1 MKLPSGIGRRRAA
14 AKADKAPNYEKRRKE
29 ISEAAAR
36 VFNRKGFS
44 GTSISAVAQELSI
57 DRASLYYYISSKE
70 ELFDE
75 LVREVS
81 ESNLQAAQNIKN
93 SAMTPA
99 EKLKSLV
106 VELME
111 AYAKNYPILYIY
123 IRENLEDVADSRSKW
138 ARSMKQINHD
148 YDEAVIS
155 IIQQGYDD
163 GSFVNLGSA
172 KVVAYGILGMVN
184 WTNRWFKP
192 DHADIDAKSIGE
204 MYANIVTNGL
214 TSGTLSLVK

>member
-1 MKLPSGIGRRRAA
+1 MASGIGRRRAA
-14 AKADKAPNYEKRRKE
+14 AKVDKAPNYDKRRKE

-81 ESNLQAAQNIKN
+81 ESNLKAAQNIRN
-93 SAMTPA
+93 SDQSPA
-99 EKLKSLV
+99 EKLKSLIV
-106 VELME
+106 QLMG

-123 IRENLEDVADSRSKW
+123 IRENLADVADSRSKW

-172 KVVAYGILGMVN
+172 KLVSYGVLGMVN

-192 DHADIDAKSIGE
+192 DHSDIDAQAIGE
-204 MYANIVTNGL
+204 MYANIITNGL
-214 TSGTLSLVK
+214 ASGALDLAK

>member
-1 MKLPSGIGRRRAA
+1 MG
-14 AKADKAPNYEKRRKE
+14 
-29 ISEAAAR
+29 
-36 VFNRKGFS
+36 
-44 GTSISAVAQELSI
+44 
-57 DRASLYYYISSKE
+57 
-70 ELFDE
+70 
-75 LVREVS
+75 
-81 ESNLQAAQNIKN
+81 
-93 SAMTPA
+93 
-99 EKLKSLV
+99 
-106 VELME
+106 

-172 KVVAYGILGMVN
+172 KVVSYGVLGMVN

-192 DHADIDAKSIGE
+192 DHSDIDAQAIGK
-204 MYANIVTNGL
+204 MYANIITNGL
-214 TSGTLSLVK
+214 ASGTLDLAK

>member
-1 MKLPSGIGRRRAA
+1 MASGIGRRRAA
-14 AKADKAPNYEKRRKE
+14 AKVDKAPNYEKRRKE

-81 ESNLQAAQNIKN
+81 ESNLKAAQNIRN
-93 SAMTPA
+93 SDQSPA
-99 EKLKSLV
+99 EKLKSLIV
-106 VELME
+106 QLMG

-123 IRENLEDVADSRSKW
+123 IRENLADVADSRSKW

-172 KVVAYGILGMVN
+172 KVVSYGVLGMVN

-192 DHADIDAKSIGE
+192 DRSDIDAQAIGE
-204 MYANIVTNGL
+204 MYANIITNGL
-214 TSGTLSLVK
+214 ASGALDLAK

>member
-1 MKLPSGIGRRRAA
+1 LPSGIGRRRAA

>member
-1 MKLPSGIGRRRAA
+1 MVSGIGRRRAA
-14 AKADKAPNYEKRRKE
+14 AKVDKAPNYDKRRKE

-81 ESNLQAAQNIKN
+81 ESNLKAAQNIRN
-93 SAMTPA
+93 SDQSPA
-99 EKLKSLV
+99 EKLKSLIV
-106 VELME
+106 QLMG

-123 IRENLEDVADSRSKW
+123 IRENLADVADSRSKW

-172 KVVAYGILGMVN
+172 KLVSYGVLGMVN

-192 DHADIDAKSIGE
+192 DRSDIDAQAIGE
-204 MYANIVTNGL
+204 MYANIITNGL
-214 TSGTLSLVK
+214 ASGALDLAK

>member
-1 MKLPSGIGRRRAA
+1 MVSGIGRRRAA
-14 AKADKAPNYEKRRKE
+14 AKVDKAPNYDKRRKE

-44 GTSISAVAQELSI
+44 GTSISAVAQEPSI

-81 ESNLQAAQNIKN
+81 ESNLKAAQNIRN
-93 SAMTPA
+93 SDQSPA
-99 EKLKSLV
+99 EKLKSLIV
-106 VELME
+106 QLMG

-123 IRENLEDVADSRSKW
+123 IRENLADVADSRSKW

-172 KVVAYGILGMVN
+172 KVVSYGVLGMVN

-192 DHADIDAKSIGE
+192 DHSDIDAQAIGE
-204 MYANIVTNGL
+204 M
-214 TSGTLSLVK
+214 

>member
-1 MKLPSGIGRRRAA
+1 MPSGIGRRRAA

>member
-1 MKLPSGIGRRRAA
+1 VASGIGRRRAA
-14 AKADKAPNYEKRRKE
+14 AKVDKAPNYEKRRKE

-81 ESNLQAAQNIKN
+81 ESNLEAAQNIRN
-93 SAMTPA
+93 SDQSPA
-99 EKLKSLV
+99 EKLKSLIV
-106 VELME
+106 QLMG

-172 KVVAYGILGMVN
+172 KVVSYGVLGMVN
-184 WTNRWFKP
+184 CTP
-192 DHADIDAKSIGE
+192 I
-204 MYANIVTNGL
+204 
-214 TSGTLSLVK
+214 SLPMAWPPVP

>member
-192 DHADIDAKSIGE
+192 DHSDIDAKSIGE